1 MQPSDKLV
9 TADLGRMK
17 ISRPDNWQVM
27 TPKQQGDSL
36 KIAPQAGIASGAV
49 GYGVVINGV
58 MAPEGENLTLDQITA
73 DLVRDM
79 EHSGGIK
86 AASKPQ
92 VVTINGV
99 QGRAVV
105 MQSQSP
111 FRNPGGQPQTERD
124 WMVTVPQRDGTVIFM
139 VFVAPEAEFS
149 LFQPTYE
156 AMLKSVQF

>member
-1 MQPSDKLV
+1 M
-9 TADLGRMK
+9 
-17 ISRPDNWQVM
+17 
-27 TPKQQGDSL
+27 
-36 KIAPQAGIASGAV
+36 
-49 GYGVVINGV
+49 
-58 MAPEGENLTLDQITA
+58 
-73 DLVRDM
+73 
-79 EHSGGIK
+79 
-86 AASKPQ
+86 
-92 VVTINGV
+92 TINGV